1 MRNKLAEVKFII
13 IDEIS
18 MVSCMFFYQVHQRL
32 NEIFGSATKLPFAE
46 LDALV
51 CRYLHQLTLIKG
63 TSIYCNTGKM
73 KIFFNL
79 DLWRGFKTAELT
91 EVMRQQGDFEFISL
105 LNKIRVA
112 IVYDKVEKLLKPRF
126 VTKDDLFYPKHVV
139 HMFAENCP
147 VVDYNELMF
156 NEKDGQ
162 TISLS
167 AISDIPYEV

>member
-63 TSIYCNTGKM
+63 TSIY
-73 KIFFNL
+73 
-79 DLWRGFKTAELT
+79 
-91 EVMRQQGDFEFISL
+91 
-105 LNKIRVA
+105 
-112 IVYDKVEKLLKPRF
+112 
-126 VTKDDLFYPKHVV
+126 
-139 HMFAENCP
+139 
-147 VVDYNELMF
+147 
-156 NEKDGQ
+156 
-162 TISLS
+162 
-167 AISDIPYEV
+167 